1 MNPFTKTRRV
11 AFGLM
16 LSVGLLVASTVPVAG
31 ETVLNNCS
39 GTCGDWQVSD
49 MGPTGPKGAV
59 CKYEKTSFDLDFI
72 SVRPPIM
79 HGPFA
84 QKTKVQ
90 WQYKILR
97 STNSGSSWGTEYT
110 STWQTAMA
118 NTTDAAYAGSGFA
131 RRYHY
136 VAENPTGFRKVRVY
150 LRWKNAAGSNIGTA
164 AAEYDWYQ
172 RMWNGQSQADME
184 YCIQDW

>member
-1 MNPFTKTRRV
+1 MSRR
-11 AFGLM
+11 
-16 LSVGLLVASTVPVAG
+16 STVRPVLGLAFAMSFLIATALPAAA
-31 ETVLNNCS
+31 ETILDPCT

-59 CKYEKTSFDLDFI
+59 CKYEKDSFDLDFI

-79 HGPFA
+79 HGPGS

-90 WQYKILR
+90 WRYRILR
-97 STNSGSSWGTEYT
+97 SNNFGSTWTTEAT
-110 STWQTAMA
+110 STWQTATA
-118 NTTDAAYAGSGFA
+118 NTTDAAYAGSGFS

-136 VAENPTGFRKVRVY
+136 VAENPVGFRKVQLD

-164 AAEYDWYQ
+164 RVEYDWYK
-172 RMWNGQSQADME
+172 RIWNGNAQADEE

>member
-1 MNPFTKTRRV
+1 MNPFGQTRRI
-11 AFGLM
+11 AFGLLM
-16 LSVGLLVASTVPVAG
+16 AVGLLAAGAIPASA
-31 ETVLNNCS
+31 ETVLNNCT
-39 GTCGDWQVSD
+39 GNCGDWQVND
-49 MGPTGPKGAV
+49 MGPIGGKGAV
-59 CKYEKTSFDLDFI
+59 CKYEKNSFDLDFI

-97 STNSGSSWGTEYT
+97 SNNFGSTWTAEHT
-110 STWQTAMA
+110 SDWQTAMA

-136 VAENPTGFRKVRVY
+136 VAENPTGFRKVRVF
-150 LRWKNAAGSNIGTA
+150 LRWKNSGGSNIGTA
-164 AAEYDWYQ
+164 SVEYDWYQ
-172 RMWNGQSQADME
+172 RMWNGTSQADQE